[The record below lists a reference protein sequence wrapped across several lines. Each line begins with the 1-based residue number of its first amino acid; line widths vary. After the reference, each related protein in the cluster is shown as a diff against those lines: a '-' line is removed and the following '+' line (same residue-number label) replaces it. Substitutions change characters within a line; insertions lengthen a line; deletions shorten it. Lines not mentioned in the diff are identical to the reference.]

1 MQLTIYRLMDIH
13 LDGCNRV
20 ESFIEHQD
28 SCSAAPK
35 VQKGTN
41 MRSGSGKKLSITLQQ
56 RRSTL
61 MTTRARNGV
70 SSTDITS
77 PSRESNDTSIVPF
90 ANSASIESD
99 KTAAAR
105 GSADSSTFMKEQVMT
120 RTTSSSCRFDQ
131 SSNHNITRSSNVIP
145 TWVLERRSELQQ
157 LLPLPGID
165 QVQSRLQ
172 ESYNNADVT
181 LASSTVEQA
190 GHDMQLQALA
200 SHNFSA
206 RCSTK
211 NSAICPEVI
220 SNFTR
225 DCRSLVRP
233 ASSDSCCVVVDV
245 PSLQLT
251 IGHFSESPRDPQM
264 ISTSDRSSK
273 YVIIDAA
280 GSRDTKPNPK
290 ADVDQTRSL
299 HGVAMSDYQLQT
311 VQEANPDTEAAA
323 SGDHHAALI
332 MQRSTSNKGIGEDL
346 ALMSTFPAITAS
358 LPPRQTAQDSG
369 PAAGVTDH
377 NSGPDVID
385 KHIAK
390 CADHQQQ
397 QVISQSEFPI
407 VARTSRIEGA
417 LTRQKELAATTC
429 AEANKAR
436 EQVRSAVYVYPCL
449 PLPCASNLGS
459 LSIRLL

>member
-1 MQLTIYRLMDIH
+1 MDIH

-61 MTTRARNGV
+61 MTNRARNGV

-77 PSRESNDTSIVPF
+77 PSRESSDTSIVPF

-99 KTAAAR
+99 NTAATR
-105 GSADSSTFMKEQVMT
+105 GSADSSTFMNEQVMT
-120 RTTSSSCRFDQ
+120 RTTSSCCRFDQ

-190 GHDMQLQALA
+190 GHEMQLQALA
-200 SHNFSA
+200 SRNFSA

-220 SNFTR
+220 SNLTR
-225 DCRSLVRP
+225 DCRSVVRP

-264 ISTSDRSSK
+264 ISTSDPSSK

-290 ADVDQTRSL
+290 ADFDQTRSL
-299 HGVAMSDYQLQT
+299 NGVTMSDYQLQT
-311 VQEANPDTEAAA
+311 VQEANPDAEAAA

-332 MQRSTSNKGIGEDL
+332 MQRSASNKGIGEDL
-346 ALMSTFPAITAS
+346 APMSTFPAITAS

-369 PAAGVTDH
+369 PAAGVRDH

-397 QVISQSEFPI
+397 QVISQSELSI

-429 AEANKAR
+429 AQANKAR
-436 EQVRSAVYVYPCL
+436 EQVRSAVYLYPCL